1 MTDFRPLR
9 MKVMLVV
16 GARPNYMKAAP
27 LLKNMRRFD
36 DFLEPIIVHTG
47 QHYDPMLSE
56 QIMSELGMP
65 QPDIY
70 LGVGSGTHA
79 EQTANTMLEFE
90 RVLVGDP
97 PHLVVVFEDVNSTL
111 ACALV
116 AAKCK
121 ILIAHVEA
129 GLRSF
134 DMSMPEEI
142 NRVLT
147 DRISDYL
154 FPPESAAFQNLMN
167 EGFDAG
173 SVFYVGNTMIDSL
186 TEHFAEAQAKPYP
199 ENLDL
204 RPNGY
209 ALMTLHKP
217 ENVDDEKIFRSIIN
231 AIGTF
236 ATKIPVIFPAHPRT
250 KLNIDKFGLS
260 PYLERAGIKLLGPL
274 GYLEFLKLESEAA
287 FVVTDSGG
295 VQEETT
301 FLNIPCLTLRE
312 ATERPVTTI
321 EGTNTLVGRFPERIA
336 AEAERILGGNV
347 KEASKPKYWDG
358 ETSKRIIE
366 AFLKI
371 RQSLFE
377 PESIKEGTRKI
388 KNVRE
393 IITSGGQA

>member
-1 MTDFRPLR
+1 MTDFRPQR
-9 MKVMLVV
+9 MKVMIVV

-36 DFLEPIIVHTG
+36 DFLEPILVHTG

-65 QPDIY
+65 LPDIY

-97 PHLVVVFEDVNSTL
+97 PHLVVVFEDINSTL

-134 DMSMPEEI
+134 DMAAPEEI

-147 DRISDYL
+147 DRVSDYL
-154 FPPESAAFQNLMN
+154 FPSESAAFQNLMN

-173 SVFYVGNTMIDSL
+173 SVFYVGNTMIDTL
-186 TEHFAEAQAKPYP
+186 TEHFTASQSRTYP
-199 ENLDL
+199 ENLEI

-209 ALMTLHKP
+209 ALLTLHKP
-217 ENVDDEKIFRSIIN
+217 ENVDDEKTFRSLIR

-236 ATKIPVIFPAHPRT
+236 ASKIPVIFPAHPRT
-250 KLNIDKFGLS
+250 KLNIEKFELA
-260 PYLERAGIKLLGPL
+260 PYLEQAGIKLLEPM
-274 GYLEFLKLESEAA
+274 GYLDFIKLESEAA
-287 FVVTDSGG
+287 FVMTDSGG

-301 FLNIPCLTLRE
+301 FLNVPCLTLRE
-312 ATERPVTTI
+312 TTERPVTTI
-321 EGTNTLVGRFPERIA
+321 EGTNTLVGRYPERLA
-336 AEAERILGGNV
+336 AEAERILGGNT

-358 ETSKRIIE
+358 EAGKRIVE
-366 AFLKI
+366 TFLKI

-393 IITSGGQA
+393 ILTSGGHS

>member
-1 MTDFRPLR
+1 
-9 MKVMLVV
+9 MKVMIVV

-27 LLKNMRRFD
+27 ILKQMRRFD

-47 QHYDPMLSE
+47 QHYDPVLSK
-56 QIMSELGMP
+56 QIISELGMP
-65 QPDIY
+65 PPDIF

-90 RVLVGDP
+90 RVIVGDP

-134 DMSMPEEI
+134 DLSEPEEI

-154 FPPESAAFQNLMN
+154 FPSESAAFQNLIN

-186 TEHFAEAQAKPYP
+186 TSHFTEAQARPYP

-204 RPNGY
+204 RPKSY
-209 ALMTLHKP
+209 VLLTLHKP
-217 ENVDDEKIFRSIIN
+217 EHVDDPKMFKSIIN

-236 ATKIPVIFPAHPRT
+236 GSRIPVVFPSHPRT
-250 KLNIDKFGLS
+250 KLGIDKFELS
-260 PYLERAGIKLLGPL
+260 SYLERAGIKLLGPL
-274 GYLEFLKLESEAA
+274 GYLDFIKLESDAA
-287 FVVTDSGG
+287 FVITDSGG

-312 ATERPVTTI
+312 TTERPVTTI
-321 EGTNTLVGRFPERIA
+321 EGTNTLVGKFPERLS
-336 AEAERILGGNV
+336 AEAERILRGNV
-347 KEASKPKYWDG
+347 KEGSRPKYWDG
-358 ETSKRIIE
+358 EAGRRIVE
-366 AFLKI
+366 TFTKI
-371 RQSLFE
+371 RESLFE
-377 PESIKEGTRKI
+377 PESKKEGTKKI

-393 IITSGGQA
+393 IITAGGEY

>member
-1 MTDFRPLR
+1 
-9 MKVMLVV
+9 MKIMIIV

-27 LLKNMRRFD
+27 IIKQMRRFD

-47 QHYDPMLSE
+47 QHYDRMLSG

-90 RVLVGDP
+90 RTLMGDP
-97 PHLVVVFEDVNSTL
+97 PHLAVVFGDVNSTL

-129 GLRSF
+129 GLRSS
-134 DMSMPEEI
+134 DMSMAEEI

-147 DRISDYL
+147 DRISDFL
-154 FPPESAAFQNLMN
+154 FPSESAAFQNLMN

-186 TEHFAEAQAKPYP
+186 TDRFAEAQARPYP
-199 ENLDL
+199 ENIDL
-204 RPNGY
+204 RPKDY
-209 ALMTLHKP
+209 VLLTLHKP
-217 ENVDDEKIFRSIIN
+217 ENVDDSKIFKSIIG
-231 AIGTF
+231 AIGSF
-236 ATKIPVIFPAHPRT
+236 SGEMPVVFPAHPRT

-260 PYLERAGIKLLGPL
+260 PYLERAGVKLIGPT
-274 GYLEFLKLESEAA
+274 GYLDFLKLESEA
-287 FVVTDSGG
+287 VLVMTDSGG

-301 FLNIPCLTLRE
+301 FLNVPCLTLRE
-312 ATERPVTTI
+312 TTERPVTTI
-321 EGTNTLVGRFPERIA
+321 EGTNTLVGQFPERIA
-336 AEAERILGGNV
+336 AEAERILSGNI
-347 KEASKPKYWDG
+347 KEGSRPKYWDG
-358 ETSKRIIE
+358 EASKRIVETFI
-366 AFLKI
+366 KI
-371 RQSLFE
+371 RQNLFE
-377 PESIKEGTRKI
+377 PESIKDGTKKI
-388 KNVRE
+388 KTVRE
-393 IITSGGQA
+393 IITAGG

>member
-1 MTDFRPLR
+1 MI
-9 MKVMLVV
+9 VV
-16 GARPNYMKAAP
+16 GARPNHMKAAP
-27 LLKNMRRFD
+27 IIKQMRRFD

-47 QHYDPMLSE
+47 QHYDPVLSE

-65 QPDIY
+65 RPDIF
-70 LGVGSGTHA
+70 LGIGSGTHA

-90 RVLVGDP
+90 RVVIGDP
-97 PHLVVVFEDVNSTL
+97 PHLVVVFGDVNSTL

-134 DMSMPEEI
+134 DMSMLEEI

-147 DRISDYL
+147 DRISDFL
-154 FPPESAAFQNLMN
+154 FPSESAAFQNLMN

-186 TEHFAEAQAKPYP
+186 TDHFTDAQARPCP

-204 RPNGY
+204 KPGNY
-209 ALMTLHKP
+209 ALLTLHKP
-217 ENVDDEKIFRSIIN
+217 ENVDDSKIFRAIIN
-231 AIGTF
+231 AISLF
-236 ATKIPVIFPAHPRT
+236 SEKMPVVFPAHPRT
-250 KLNIDKFGLS
+250 KLNIDKFELS
-260 PYLERAGIKLLGPL
+260 PYLKRAGIKLIGPT
-274 GYLEFLKLESEAA
+274 GYLDFLKLESEAA
-287 FVVTDSGG
+287 FVMTDSGG

-301 FLNIPCLTLRE
+301 FLNVPCLTLRE
-312 ATERPVTTI
+312 TTERTVTTI
-321 EGTNTLVGRFPERIA
+321 EGTNTLVGRFPERIT

-347 KEASKPKYWDG
+347 REGSRPKYWDG
-358 ETSKRIIE
+358 EASKRIVE

-371 RQSLFE
+371 RQNLFE
-377 PESIKEGTRKI
+377 PESIKDGTKKI
-388 KNVRE
+388 KTVRE
-393 IITSGGQA
+393 IIAAGG

>member
-1 MTDFRPLR
+1 
-9 MKVMLVV
+9 MKIMMVV

-27 LLKNMRRFD
+27 IIKQMHRFA

-47 QHYDPMLSE
+47 QHYDHILSE

-90 RVLVGDP
+90 RILIADP
-97 PHLVVVFEDVNSTL
+97 PHLVAVFEDVNSTL

-134 DMSMPEEI
+134 DMSAPEEI

-147 DRISDYL
+147 DRVSDFL
-154 FPPESAAFQNLMN
+154 FPSESAAFQNLMN

-186 TEHFAEAQAKPYP
+186 TDRFTEAQTRPYP

-204 RPNGY
+204 KPKSY
-209 ALMTLHKP
+209 ALLTLHKP
-217 ENVDDEKIFRSIIN
+217 ENVDDFKIFRSIIN
-231 AIGTF
+231 AVGSF
-236 ATKIPVIFPAHPRT
+236 SDKMPVVFPAHPRT
-250 KLNIDKFGLS
+250 KLNIDKFELS
-260 PYLERAGIKLLGPL
+260 PYLERAGIKLIGPT
-274 GYLEFLKLESEAA
+274 GYLDFLKLESEAA
-287 FVVTDSGG
+287 FVMTDSGG
-295 VQEETT
+295 VQDETT
-301 FLNIPCLTLRE
+301 FLNVPCLTLRE
-312 ATERPVTTI
+312 ITERPVTTI
-321 EGTNTLVGRFPERIA
+321 EGTNILVGRIPERIA
-336 AEAERILGGNV
+336 AEAERILGGNI
-347 KEASKPKYWDG
+347 KEGSKPKYWDG
-358 ETSKRIIE
+358 EAGKRIAETFI
-366 AFLKI
+366 KI
-371 RQSLFE
+371 RQNLFE
-377 PESIKEGTRKI
+377 PESIKDGTK
-388 KNVRE
+388 KMKTVRE
-393 IITSGGQA
+393 IVTAGG

>member
-1 MTDFRPLR
+1 MTDYRSQR
-9 MKVMLVV
+9 MKIMLVV

-27 LLKNMRRFD
+27 IIKQMRRFA

-47 QHYDPMLSE
+47 QHYDHILSE

-90 RVLVGDP
+90 RILVGDP
-97 PHLVVVFEDVNSTL
+97 PHLVTVFEDVNSTL

-147 DRISDYL
+147 DRVSDFL
-154 FPPESAAFQNLMN
+154 FPSESAAFQNLMN

-186 TEHFAEAQAKPYP
+186 TDRFTEAQIRPYP
-199 ENLDL
+199 EELDL
-204 RPNGY
+204 KPRGY
-209 ALMTLHKP
+209 ALLTLHKP
-217 ENVDDEKIFRSIIN
+217 ENVDDSKIFKSIIS
-231 AIGTF
+231 AISTF
-236 ATKIPVIFPAHPRT
+236 SEKMPVVFPAHPRT
-250 KLNIDKFGLS
+250 KLNIDKFELS
-260 PYLERAGIKLLGPL
+260 PYLERAGIKLIGPA
-274 GYLEFLKLESEAA
+274 GYLDFLKLESDAA
-287 FVVTDSGG
+287 FVMTDSGG
-295 VQEETT
+295 VQDETT
-301 FLNIPCLTLRE
+301 FLNVPCLTLRE
-312 ATERPVTTI
+312 MTERPVTTI
-321 EGTNTLVGRFPERIA
+321 EGTNTLVGRIPERIA
-336 AEAERILGGNV
+336 AEAERILRGNV
-347 KEASKPKYWDG
+347 KEGSKPKYWDG
-358 ETSKRIIE
+358 EAGKRIAE
-366 AFLKI
+366 TFVKI

-377 PESIKEGTRKI
+377 PESVKDGTKKI
-388 KNVRE
+388 KTVRE
-393 IITSGGQA
+393 IIAAGG

>member
-1 MTDFRPLR
+1 
-9 MKVMLVV
+9 MKIMIVV

-27 LLKNMRRFD
+27 IIRQMRRFD

-47 QHYDPMLSE
+47 QHYDHMLSG
-56 QIMSELGMP
+56 QIMAELDMP

-79 EQTANTMLEFE
+79 EQTANTMIEFE
-90 RVLVGDP
+90 RILVGDP
-97 PHLVVVFEDVNSTL
+97 PHMVLVFGDVNSTL

-142 NRVLT
+142 NRVLI
-147 DRISDYL
+147 DRLSDFL
-154 FPPESAAFQNLMN
+154 FPSESAAFQNLMN

-186 TEHFAEAQAKPYP
+186 TERFAEAQAKPYP
-199 ENLDL
+199 ENLEL
-204 RPNGY
+204 KPGAY
-209 ALMTLHKP
+209 VLLTLHKP
-217 ENVDDEKIFRSIIN
+217 ENVDDARTFRSIIN

-236 ATKIPVIFPAHPRT
+236 ASKIPVIFPAHPRT
-250 KLNIDKFGLS
+250 KLNIDKFELS
-260 PYLERAGIKLLGPL
+260 PYLEQAGIKLIGPT
-274 GYLEFLKLESEAA
+274 GYLDFIKLESEAA
-287 FVVTDSGG
+287 FALTDSGG

-301 FLNIPCLTLRE
+301 FLNVPCLTLRE
-312 ATERPVTTI
+312 TTERPVTTI
-321 EGTNTLVGRFPERIA
+321 EGTNTLVGRFPERIS
-336 AEAERILGGNV
+336 AEAERILGGNIR
-347 KEASKPKYWDG
+347 EGSKPKYWDG
-358 ETSKRIIE
+358 EAGKRIAE
-366 AFLKI
+366 AFIKI
-371 RQSLFE
+371 RQNLFE
-377 PESIKEGTRKI
+377 PESIKDGTKKI

-393 IITSGGQA
+393 ILAAGEQS